1 MCSFI
6 LYKTASEDRTNVC
19 YQKKEVFAHLR
30 NYPKCDKIFKMGREM
45 EKRIYIIGAGF
56 AGQTIADDI
65 KRKKIFGKVNAFL
78 DDDKALIGTTID
90 DIPVL
95 GPISNVT
102 SILSNSDDDEAI
114 IAIPSAPV
122 ERIREIYDILQKN
135 KFKHIK
141 ILPGISQVINGT
153 AHFVQT
159 REIDPLDILGR
170 TPIAISLKESLS
182 YLRGK
187 RVLITGAGGSIG
199 SELARQLLSGG
210 AERLYLFGHGENSI
224 CQIFRE
230 LKVLQ
235 AEGVGEKATIVPI
248 IGDMRDREYVDYI
261 IKQTKCNVIFHCAAY
276 KHVPMMEENQVAAIE
291 NNVFGTKNLLDA
303 ALTHKVDR
311 FVLISTDKAVEPVS
325 VYGLSKM
332 LCEKM
337 VLAAADKARDAG
349 NKQAIMFV
357 RFGNVLGSRGSI
369 LPLFQAQIKTG
380 GPITVTDKK
389 MERFFMTIPEAC
401 SLVLQTGGVGENGK
415 SYLLDMGEPI
425 KIIDLAEQIIKFS
438 GLEPYKDIDIK
449 VVGARKGERLIE
461 PLWLKEENPKPTKYK
476 KILQLDNKEY
486 TAERLDRLLEKL
498 YPICFFTK
506 GKEEA
511 FRNKELLISLLCD
524 DCKSLKD
531 FYEAIKSDGQK
542 RTDLL

>member
-1 MCSFI
+1 
-6 LYKTASEDRTNVC
+6 
-19 YQKKEVFAHLR
+19 
-30 NYPKCDKIFKMGREM
+30 M

-65 KRKKIFGKVNAFL
+65 KRKKIFGKVNAFI
-78 DDDKALIGTTID
+78 DDNKDIIGTVID
-90 DIPVL
+90 GVPVL
-95 GPISNVT
+95 GPISGVA
-102 SILSNSDDDEAI
+102 SILGSSELDEAI
-114 IAIPSAPV
+114 IAIPSAPT
-122 ERIREIYDILQKN
+122 ERIREIYETLRKN
-135 KFKHIK
+135 GFNHIK

-153 AHFVQT
+153 AHLVQT

-170 TPIAISLKESLS
+170 TPIAISLKESLN

-224 CQIFRE
+224 CNIYRE
-230 LKVLQ
+230 LRLLQ

-248 IGDMRDREYVDYI
+248 IGDMRDKEYTDYI
-261 IKQTKCNVIFHCAAY
+261 IKNTKCNVIFHCAAY
-276 KHVPMMEENQVAAIE
+276 KHVPMMEENQVAAVE

-303 ALTHKVDR
+303 SLKYNVNR
-311 FVLISTDKAVEPVS
+311 FVLISTDKAVSPVS
-325 VYGLSKM
+325 VYGTSKM

-337 VLAAADKARDAG
+337 VLDAAKSARKD
-349 NKQAIMFV
+349 QSFMFV

-369 LPLFQAQIKTG
+369 LPIFQNQIKTG
-380 GPITVTDKK
+380 GPITVTDEN
-389 MERFFMTIPEAC
+389 MVRFFMTIPEAC

-425 KIIDLAEQIIKFS
+425 KIIELAKQIIKFS

-449 VVGARKGERLIE
+449 IVGARKGERLIE
-461 PLWLKEENPKPTKYK
+461 PLWLDEENPTPTKYK

-486 TAERLDRLLEKL
+486 TSERLETLLRKL
-498 YPICFFTK
+498 EPICFYNK
-506 GKEEA
+506 DNPEV
-511 FRNKELLISLLCD
+511 FRDRELLVKILCE
-524 DCKSLKD
+524 DCKTLND
-531 FYEAIKSDGQK
+531 FYEEIKHDNQK